1 MRESKGPPGGPQVV
15 SPFIKQRRL
24 RGPVSWREGDT
35 TEVKVI
41 SPEVTR
47 RNARWELAGPVN
59 PLQAAGASLESG
71 VPSRGSPHTL
81 RPQEAGPCQ

>member
-1 MRESKGPPGGPQVV
+1 MNEGIKGASGQPAGGEPVHQAAM
-15 SPFIKQRRL
+15 S
-24 RGPVSWREGDT
+24 RGCVSWREGDT

-71 VPSRGSPHTL
+71 G
-81 RPQEAGPCQ
+81 A